1 MNKFTKR
8 LALLFLSLMASSTI
22 FFSCTE
28 VDKTLGLGLIPD
40 DEMRDF
46 KIDTIYPDAYTVTM
60 DSLYTSSPGAF
71 MIGSY
76 YDPMFGDVLSG
87 SAFQVLPYI
96 DSMSFGTNPT
106 YESLILQLALNS
118 SPIGDEN
125 ISQTVSVYELTER
138 IYYDSVYYA
147 CTPVKTMIG
156 STPIASVTYSGEDTL
171 KIELGATFANKL
183 LNASKEVMAYDQD
196 TLYHSPFFDYMK
208 GFYVVTNPVAGGS
221 GRMNFFNPAAYLHL
235 TYSNVDT
242 TNATVMYNNVSYD
255 YYGNVFYY
263 SQFNAIKRDYS
274 TADPAEGFP
283 VSKLGDTTATG
294 LHTELYLQGFF
305 GAVPY
310 IKISSEKLK
319 NWLLGENLEPSQAG
333 IIRAELIMELEEFNG
348 FDITKYPAALGG
360 MTLLNPLTTYSYYYG
375 NMYVAGCLSSF
386 YYSLGSFD
394 GSLNKTLK
402 KYSINI
408 THELI
413 NQLRNN
419 TDLEF
424 YLAPYTSNAD
434 GGSSVSPAYN
444 TLLYSLAPNQYGA
457 YKAVMRGPTHANPLK
472 LVISYAVPQ

>member
-1 MNKFTKR
+1 
-8 LALLFLSLMASSTI
+8 
-22 FFSCTE
+22 
-28 VDKTLGLGLIPD
+28 
-40 DEMRDF
+40 
-46 KIDTIYPDAYTVTM
+46 
-60 DSLYTSSPGAF
+60 
-71 MIGSY
+71 
-76 YDPMFGDVLSG
+76 
-87 SAFQVLPYI
+87 
-96 DSMSFGTNPT
+96 
-106 YESLILQLALNS
+106 
-118 SPIGDEN
+118 
-125 ISQTVSVYELTER
+125 
-138 IYYDSVYYA
+138 
-147 CTPVKTMIG
+147 MIG
-156 STPIASVTYSGEDTL
+156 STPIPIASATYNGEDTL
-171 KIELGATFANKL
+171 KIELGAILANKL

-196 TLYHSPFFDYMK
+196 TIYHSPFFDYMK

-221 GRMNFFNPAAYLHL
+221 GRMNFFDPTAYLYL

-242 TNATVMYNNVSYD
+242 TNAVAVYNNIYSYD
-255 YYGNVFYY
+255 YYGNVFYH
-263 SQFNAIKRDYS
+263 SQFNAIERDYS
-274 TADPAEGFP
+274 TADP
-283 VSKLGDTTATG
+283 VQQIDTLKLGNTTPTG
-294 LHTELYLQGFF
+294 LDSVLYLQGFF

-310 IKISSEKLK
+310 VKISSEKLK
-319 NWLLGENLEPSQAG
+319 NWLLGENLAASQVG

-348 FDITKYPAALGG
+348 FDITKYPDALGG

-434 GGSSVSPAYN
+434 GGTSVSPAYN

-457 YKAVMRGPTHANPLK
+457 YKAVMRGPTHTNPLK
-472 LVISYAVPQ
+472 LVISYAIPQ